1 MNIMISGWSEY
12 VISDSGRCFKE
23 MNRLGKKRIP
33 FLFILDFECK
43 EPIVVPLH
51 RIEETGILYDM
62 EGYANVKSEC
72 YTEKKELILQKKP
85 VSFSTYQRSF
95 QKVIEHL
102 LKGDSYLV
110 NLTFPTPLESS
121 HALDELFHLAKARF
135 RLLVPGRF
143 IVFSPEVFVRIKNG
157 RIFSYPMKGTADAS
171 DPEEA
176 EKILGSLKERAEHH
190 TIVDLIRN
198 DLSQVADDIHLER
211 FAYREIIATNEKQ
224 LIQVSSEISGRLFPN
239 YYEHLGDILKALL
252 PAGSITGAPKAKTI
266 EIIRE
271 AEIYERG
278 YYTGV
283 FGIFDGSEVNSA
295 VMIRFIEQTQQGYL
309 FKSGGGITAYSDP
322 RQEYEEMIDKV
333 YVPIA

>member
-1 MNIMISGWSEY
+1 MILDWSEY
-12 VISDSGRCFKE
+12 VISSSGRCFEE
-23 MNRLGKKRIP
+23 MNRFGKKRIP
-33 FLFILDFECK
+33 FLFILDFECRG
-43 EPIVVPLH
+43 PVLVPLD
-51 RIEETGILYDM
+51 RIEATGILYSM
-62 EGYANVKSEC
+62 EGNTNVKSEF
-72 YTEKKELILQKKP
+72 YTEKKELIFKKKP
-85 VSFSTYQRSF
+85 VSFSTYRKSF
-95 QKVIEHL
+95 RKVMEHL
-102 LKGDSYLV
+102 LKGNSYLV

-121 HALDELFHLAKARF
+121 HALEELFHLARARF

-143 IVFSPEVFVRIKNG
+143 TVFSPEVFVRIKDG
-157 RIFSYPMKGTADAS
+157 RIYAYPMKGTADAS

-176 EKILGSLKERAEHH
+176 EKILGSIKEQAEHH

-198 DLSQVADDIHLER
+198 DLSQIADDVSLER
-211 FAYREIIATNEKQ
+211 FAYREIITTHEKQ

-239 YYEHLGDILKALL
+239 YHEHLGDIFKAIL
-252 PAGSITGAPKAKTI
+252 PAGSVTGAPKAKTL

-295 VMIRFIEQTQQGYL
+295 VMIRFIEQTPQGYL

-322 RQEYEEMIDKV
+322 RQEYKEIIDKV
-333 YVPIA
+333 YVPVA